1 MSDFVEARFEK
12 LRNESDGDWNDVL
25 QRVRRRGRRRR
36 MTVVGAAVIGVLVV
50 VPTALALRTTIT
62 DFFQSEPAPAR
73 VVLEFERQDAGAPPH
88 LANRVIY
95 GQTRKVLEGSS
106 RREGG

>member
-36 MTVVGAAVIGVLVV
+36 LTVVGAAVIGVLVV

-62 DFFQSEPAPAR
+62 
-73 VVLEFERQDAGAPPH
+73 
-88 LANRVIY
+88 I
-95 GQTRKVLEGSS
+95 SS
-106 RREGG
+106 RASRPQRAWFSSSSARTLAHHHT